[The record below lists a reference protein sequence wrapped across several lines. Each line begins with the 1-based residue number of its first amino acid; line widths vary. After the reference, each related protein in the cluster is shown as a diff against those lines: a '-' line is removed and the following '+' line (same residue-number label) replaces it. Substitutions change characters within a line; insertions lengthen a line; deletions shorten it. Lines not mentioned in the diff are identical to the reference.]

1 MGRRPATY
9 QQRRSRAFPECG
21 RISGI
26 STSGAVTLSRRLQI
40 KPKLRAERVFHGR
53 AILRHG
59 PFFSR
64 EAASEGGVLRA
75 VFCGEV
81 SGRYASPSVMEI
93 WAMRD
98 DGPPCGRRAM
108 SGFLCGL
115 HEHDGGFFNAIL

>member
-1 MGRRPATY
+1 VGRRPATY

-26 STSGAVTLSRRLQI
+26 STGGADTLSRRLQI
-40 KPKLRAERVFHGR
+40 KPKLRAPRAFHGR

-93 WAMRD
+93 WAMRELAST
-98 DGPPCGRRAM
+98 GKNTLFEALLLTRIIISRNLRG
-108 SGFLCGL
+108 
-115 HEHDGGFFNAIL
+115 